1 MTTSAEDRTL
11 LLLRHGEA
19 VADPMMRDRDR
30 PLTDRGRA
38 QARAVGTW
46 LREHGLGCDLVLCS
60 TTLRTRQTCEA
71 IAAAGECEAEVR
83 HDDRIPG
90 ADAHGLLD
98 VIRDADESAQVVL
111 VIGHNPTLP
120 STVSM
125 LADGAGA
132 EDAHETL
139 TRGCPPATL
148 AVLEY
153 RGPWSVLGFGE
164 AELTRVVRADDLL

>member
-1 MTTSAEDRTL
+1 M
-11 LLLRHGEA
+11 
-19 VADPMMRDRDR
+19 
-30 PLTDRGRA
+30 
-38 QARAVGTW
+38 
-46 LREHGLGCDLVLCS
+46 
-60 TTLRTRQTCEA
+60 
-71 IAAAGECEAEVR
+71 
-83 HDDRIPG
+83 
-90 ADAHGLLD
+90 
-98 VIRDADESAQVVL
+98 VL

-132 EDAHETL
+132 EDAHEAL